1 MFKIIAR
8 TGLAGLALAVLAT
21 PAMAVRVTGTPAV
34 VCLEKTVTPSTPLSE
49 GDPAFG
55 IIYSV
60 TIQNIGNAT
69 ATGVK
74 IIDDLPSDVVFD
86 SADTNCT
93 HDGSPTDGT
102 VICVIGDLLANQQAS
117 RSIVVDIPSPVLGQ
131 IINDSY
137 ATMDPNGTQDG
148 DASVVVCS
156 AVLDVDPEVDTP
168 GGGCRVTGGLVDES
182 GEWVANTWIEGAHNT
197 NRYTAGG
204 QAGANTALPLQ
215 PKGEWTHHQQKGA
228 QGRFVFHAGTAS
240 APPETVIAEIVCSD
254 PGFCNP
260 AREAPDK
267 QIDFNGIGQFKNIE
281 GNAPVK
287 GLGAIA
293 GVTLHYFEVN
303 IDDLG
308 EPGRGAVPAQCS
320 PDGYEPDEIALCD
333 CPDFYRITIHADS
346 DPTSAVIYTVE
357 GYIKGGNLQ
366 IHPLT
371 GFDQ

>member
-1 MFKIIAR
+1 MFKIIAS
-8 TGLAGLALAVLAT
+8 TGLATLALAVFVT
-21 PAMAVRVTGTPAV
+21 PAMAVRNTGTPNV
-34 VCLEKTVTPSTPLSE
+34 VCLQKTVTPSTPLTD
-49 GDPAFG
+49 GIPAFG

-60 TIQNIGNAT
+60 TIQNIGNAA

-74 IIDDLPSDVVFD
+74 IIDNLPPEAVFD
-86 SADTNCT
+86 SADANCT
-93 HDGSPTDGT
+93 HDGSLTDGT
-102 VICVIGDLLANQQAS
+102 VTCDIGNLNANQQATE
-117 RSIVVDIPSPVLGQ
+117 SIVVDIPNPVFGQ
-131 IINDSY
+131 DITNDAF
-137 ATMDPNGTQDG
+137 ATRDPNGTP
-148 DASVVVCS
+148 ASGVCS
-156 AVLDVDPEVDTP
+156 ADLTVNEVVGPPD
-168 GGGCRVTGGLVDES
+168 GDGCRVTGGLVDES
-182 GEWVANTWIEGAHNT
+182 GEWVADTWIEGAHNT

-204 QAGANTALPLQ
+204 QAGANTALPPQ

-228 QGRFVFHAGTAS
+228 DGRFVFHAGTAS
-240 APPETVIAEIVCSD
+240 APLETVIAEIVCSD
-254 PGFCNP
+254 PGFCDP

-293 GVTLHYFEVN
+293 GETFHYFEVN

-308 EPGRGAVPAQCS
+308 EPGNGAVPAQCS
-320 PDGYEPDEIALCD
+320 PDGYEPEEIALCD
-333 CPDFYRITIHADS
+333 CPDFYRITIHANS